1 MRFREASRKCP
12 LLWFASG
19 DPNPKSDLTDI
30 QIIQIPFSTAMRIL
44 HNTSAVS
51 GEHNEASKYLQL
63 RERTR
68 RNALVYAE
76 SLLPKVDELIKK
88 IKGYAFE
95 IRVSTFE
102 EWRDGLEDIVAEVT
116 KAEKSCNQLM
126 NIHEN
131 LIDELKKNEE
141 DALVSI
147 KRLEELTKVYEKDRN
162 TLLKFTEKQL
172 RETEQIEDPM
182 IAKAITNL
190 DQHNTKATMD
200 QEEINRHLLKATAHR
215 RNGEISKEAINL
227 TEKYLIPA
235 IKNFLSN
242 LGVCKTFLSTTTI
255 HLSQLV
261 KSGSNSSKKRYFEM
275 MKMHV
280 EKLEENCKTFIASS
294 VHMKTDLKSI
304 SSEPSDKNHVDN
316 WLSDQLAA
324 FDKSDSSQKGNQ
336 LMLHASPNGS
346 SSQLSSLTTE
356 AINVVIS

>member
-1 MRFREASRKCP
+1 
-12 LLWFASG
+12 
-19 DPNPKSDLTDI
+19 
-30 QIIQIPFSTAMRIL
+30 MRIL

-51 GEHNEASKYLQL
+51 GEHNEASEYLQL

-68 RNALVYAE
+68 RNALVYAK
-76 SLLPKVDELIKK
+76 SLLPKVDEVIKK

-102 EWRDGLEDIVAEVT
+102 EWRDGLEDIVTEVT

-131 LIDELKKNEE
+131 LIDELIKNEA
-141 DALVSI
+141 DALISI
-147 KRLEELTKVYEKDRN
+147 QRLEELTKVYEEDRN

-172 RETEQIEDPM
+172 RVVP
-182 IAKAITNL
+182 NL
-190 DQHNTKATMD
+190 DQHNTKASMD
-200 QEEINRHLLKATAHR
+200 QEEIKRHLLKTTADR
-215 RNGEISKEAINL
+215 RNGEITKEAINL

-242 LGVCKTFLSTTTI
+242 LGVCKTFFSTTTI

-261 KSGSNSSKKRYFEM
+261 KSGSNSSKKRYFEL

-294 VHMKTDLKSI
+294 VHMRTDLKSI
-304 SSEPSDKNHVDN
+304 SSKPSDKNHVHN
-316 WLSDQLAA
+316 WLSEQLA
-324 FDKSDSSQKGNQ
+324 
-336 LMLHASPNGS
+336 ASPNGS
-346 SSQLSSLTTE
+346 PSQPPRSTTE
-356 AINVVIS
+356 AIDVAIF

>member
-1 MRFREASRKCP
+1 MIQS
-12 LLWFASG
+12 
-19 DPNPKSDLTDI
+19 NPKSGLTDL
-30 QIIQIPFSTAMRIL
+30 QIKHIPFSTTMRIL

-76 SLLPKVDELIKK
+76 SLLPKVDEVIKK

-215 RNGEISKEAINL
+215 RNGEITKEAINL

-294 VHMKTDLKSI
+294 VHMRTDLKSI